1 MTGGRELREISCCR
15 YPRQSFDHSL
25 FVNRYWGTEAGN
37 QKTSTP
43 NAQRP
48 MEKREEAGQNLKA
61 ENLKSLM
68 AWHTGGD
75 LVRLTERIFLSTG
88 IL

>member
-1 MTGGRELREISCCR
+1 
-15 YPRQSFDHSL
+15 
-25 FVNRYWGTEAGN
+25 
-37 QKTSTP
+37 
-43 NAQRP
+43 

-88 IL
+88 ILCSRDLSV